1 MRDFFVVLVIFFFT
15 TILFSCNSSNSAD
28 GRLPSGIVNNPNTAS
43 GDESDKKFA
52 VISFIT
58 DEHDFG
64 KVIQGEKVTYT
75 FKFENTGTADL
86 IITDVTANCGC
97 TTPGFTNDPVKPGG
111 TGLIKVTFDSN
122 NRRGFQNKAVTV
134 VSNTQPNS
142 KVLKIKAMVI
152 VPENN

>member
-1 MRDFFVVLVIFFFT
+1 MRDFFVVVVSLFFT
-15 TILFSCNSSNSAD
+15 TLFLSCNSSNGKD
-28 GRLPSGIVNNPNTAS
+28 GRLPSNIVNNPNTAS
-43 GDESDKKFA
+43 GDESDKNFP

-86 IITDVTANCGC
+86 IITDVSANCGC
-97 TTPGFTNDPVKPGG
+97 TTPDFTNEPVKPGA

-122 NRRGFQNKAVTV
+122 SRRGFQNKAVTV

-142 KVLKIKAMVI
+142 KILKIKAMVI